1 MYYKQNQ
8 NIDESR
14 FIDGDITKIHDLLK
28 SDYNIINEHLIK
40 YYARNVQKIYK
51 YFNPNLIRNRGLIKI
66 DQKIIVI
73 FRQVLTHLFKT
84 IKNYEETQQ

>member
-14 FIDGDITKIHDLLK
+14 FIDGDIKKIHDLLK
-28 SDYNIINEHLIK
+28 SDCNIINEHLIK
-40 YYARNVQKIYK
+40 YYACNVQKMYK

-66 DQKIIVI
+66 DQKIIMI
-73 FRQVLTHLFKT
+73 SRQVLKHLFKM
-84 IKNYEETQQ
+84 IKFYEKTQ